1 MKEDV
6 VCLTFLLL
14 GFFFFI
20 NIYTLNKK
28 RYNHQVSIYMLRYI
42 YIYTYMHIKDKKQ
55 PKNNRKIKII
65 KTKQIK
71 KLE

>member
-1 MKEDV
+1 
-6 VCLTFLLL
+6 
-14 GFFFFI
+14 
-20 NIYTLNKK
+20 
-28 RYNHQVSIYMLRYI
+28 MLRYI

-71 KLE
+71 ERTKRLSFKYNINVKAMTSGEDQKSSALNLLVSIK